1 MKRKIKQKIKET
13 LALPAEVIM
22 DSPKIVLEA
31 NYNVWIE
38 NYIGIIEYSDK
49 EVKVNTADFIVKI
62 TGEKPAYGFCH
73 KRGFEYF
80 GKNYFGGLRV
90 RCAFCL

>member
-1 MKRKIKQKIKET
+1 
-13 LALPAEVIM
+13 M

-49 EVKVNTADFIVKI
+49 EVKVNTADFIVKNH
-62 TGEKPAYGFCH
+62 GREPAYGFCH

-80 GKNYFGGLRV
+80 GKKITSVVYE
-90 RCAFCL
+90 